1 MVEIPGQK
9 RISTITTAEDVIDQI
24 SKLAQAKK
32 KKEQNLPCKTDV
44 EKSLI
49 SMGEEI
55 LSIKNEN
62 KKNNLFI
69 PLYRKLIKELNQ
81 LR

>member
-32 KKEQNLPCKTDV
+32 KRNKI
-44 EKSLI
+44 SLV
-49 SMGEEI
+49 
-55 LSIKNEN
+55 
-62 KKNNLFI
+62 
-69 PLYRKLIKELNQ
+69 KLT
-81 LR
+81 